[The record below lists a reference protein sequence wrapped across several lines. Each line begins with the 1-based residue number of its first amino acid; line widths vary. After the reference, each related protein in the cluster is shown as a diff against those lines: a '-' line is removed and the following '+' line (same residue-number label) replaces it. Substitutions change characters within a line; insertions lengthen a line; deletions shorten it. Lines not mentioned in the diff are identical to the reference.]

1 MALILV
7 SVFFTTLAI
16 PPLLWLE
23 RKHIPSI
30 FAVIIVIAGM
40 IIIILLIG
48 AQIGTSFSNFITELH
63 SLQARI
69 REQVTELTAFISSKD
84 FVVKEKYFLEYVNP
98 ESIMKLTASFLSG
111 LSSVLSD

>member
-1 MALILV
+1 
-7 SVFFTTLAI
+7 
-16 PPLLWLE
+16 
-23 RKHIPSI
+23 
-30 FAVIIVIAGM
+30 M